1 MVTLSSIATKKGDK
15 GKTSLLSGERVLKSD
30 PQVEA
35 YGVIDELNSWLGLI
49 RVKCPY
55 QDIID
60 VICQVQKD
68 LFILSAELASR
79 QKKYK
84 KRITQQNLD
93 YIDQKLDYYQAN
105 FNFHGFTIPG
115 QSELGSY
122 LDISRTICR
131 RAERRMASAETIEEV
146 EFSELVH
153 SYVNRL
159 SDLIYILSRT
169 SDQRNLINLVTEKVC
184 KILES
189 EGY

>member
-1 MVTLSSIATKKGDK
+1 MSSIATKRGDK

-30 PQVEA
+30 PQVES

-49 RVKCPY
+49 RVKSPY
-55 QDIID
+55 KDIKDI
-60 VICQVQKD
+60 ICQVQKD

-84 KRITQQNLD
+84 KRITQENLD
-93 YIDQKLDYYQAN
+93 YIEKKLDFYHSN
-105 FNFHGFTIPG
+105 FEFHGFTIPG

-131 RAERRMASAETIEEV
+131 RAERRMAAAELIEGV
-146 EFSELVH
+146 EFSDLVH

-169 SDQRNLINLVTEKVC
+169 ADNRYLIDLITEKVC
-184 KILES
+184 IILES
-189 EGY
+189 EEK

>member
-1 MVTLSSIATKKGDK
+1 MSSIATKRGDK

-35 YGVIDELNSWLGLI
+35 YGVVDELNSWLGLI

-55 QDIID
+55 QDIKD
-60 VICQVQKD
+60 VICHVQKN

-84 KRITQQNLD
+84 KRITQEDLE
-93 YIDQKLDYYQAN
+93 YIDKKLDHYQAN
-105 FNFHGFTIPG
+105 FDFHSFTIPG

-122 LDISRTICR
+122 LDICRTICR
-131 RAERRMASAETIEEV
+131 RAERRMAAAELIEGV
-146 EFSELVH
+146 EFSDLVH

-169 SDQRNLINLVTEKVC
+169 SDQRYLIDLVTEKVC
-184 KILES
+184 NILES
-189 EGY
+189 EEY